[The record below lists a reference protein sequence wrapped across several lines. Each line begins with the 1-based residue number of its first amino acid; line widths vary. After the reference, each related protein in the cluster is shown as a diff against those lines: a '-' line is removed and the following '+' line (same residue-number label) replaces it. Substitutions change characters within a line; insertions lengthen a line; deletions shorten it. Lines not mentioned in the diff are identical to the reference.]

1 MYYHNENSFVAIL
14 VIDLQDES
22 FVIVFMMVDLTLW
35 LRTMK
40 LRKATIT
47 WATRK
52 DELVNSSNSSCNRKI
67 TPNNILNESL
77 RFLIKIV
84 EFREQMCLKRL
95 SSHENL
101 CSSQMFF
108 LVTWLILPVVI
119 RSSQRLSHACV
130 SINDSIQWNC
140 ERLIISELIYLIL
153 SYYLDNRSNSRANTC
168 VKAWLRKG
176 CIY

>member
-52 DELVNSSNSSCNRKI
+52 DELELTFRYIHRDSNMGATVWAN
-67 TPNNILNESL
+67 
-77 RFLIKIV
+77 
-84 EFREQMCLKRL
+84 
-95 SSHENL
+95 
-101 CSSQMFF
+101 
-108 LVTWLILPVVI
+108 
-119 RSSQRLSHACV
+119 
-130 SINDSIQWNC
+130 INDRQSTDSAPS
-140 ERLIISELIYLIL
+140 R
-153 SYYLDNRSNSRANTC
+153 SY
-168 VKAWLRKG
+168 V
-176 CIY
+176 

>member
-1 MYYHNENSFVAIL
+1 M
-14 VIDLQDES
+14 QDES

-52 DELVNSSNSSCNRKI
+52 DELELTFKYIHRVIERSHQV
-67 TPNNILNESL
+67 TILIESL

-84 EFREQMCLKRL
+84 EFGEQMCLKR

-101 CSSQMFF
+101 SQFTNVFSSN
-108 LVTWLILPVVI
+108 LVDPA
-119 RSSQRLSHACV
+119 SSHTLV
-130 SINDSIQWNC
+130 SKIKPC
-140 ERLIISELIYLIL
+140 MCKYKRFYTVKLRTAHYISYSLF
-153 SYYLDNRSNSRANTC
+153 D
-168 VKAWLRKG
+168 K
-176 CIY
+176 

>member
-1 MYYHNENSFVAIL
+1 MEPSVESFFVKRKRIRCIEPCAESLSSVTKSVMYYHNENSFVAIL

-52 DELVNSSNSSCNRKI
+52 DELELTFKYIHRVIERSHQIS
-67 TPNNILNESL
+67 ILIESL

-84 EFREQMCLKRL
+84 EFGEQM
-95 SSHENL
+95 
-101 CSSQMFF
+101 
-108 LVTWLILPVVI
+108 
-119 RSSQRLSHACV
+119 
-130 SINDSIQWNC
+130 
-140 ERLIISELIYLIL
+140 
-153 SYYLDNRSNSRANTC
+153 
-168 VKAWLRKG
+168 
-176 CIY
+176 